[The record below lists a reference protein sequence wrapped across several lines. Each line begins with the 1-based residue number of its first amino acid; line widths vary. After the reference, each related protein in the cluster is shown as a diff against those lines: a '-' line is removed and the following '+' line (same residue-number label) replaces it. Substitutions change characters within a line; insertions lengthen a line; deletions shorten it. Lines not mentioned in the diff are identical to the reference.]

1 MGHDARRPAEPRT
14 SAGRR
19 IESPDDLVERHVAAR
34 REGVSG
40 RTHTMLQRK
49 PMSAQSLRFLM
60 PNAMRWEVEWDDA
73 ATKVAAEWLVQARV
87 GDLPDVQQQWLGL
100 PGATAKNGAIQVN
113 QAGYLDVDILFV
125 QSDVVVGN
133 QGDMKTWGVR
143 VRGRA

>member
-1 MGHDARRPAEPRT
+1 
-14 SAGRR
+14 
-19 IESPDDLVERHVAAR
+19 
-34 REGVSG
+34 
-40 RTHTMLQRK
+40 
-49 PMSAQSLRFLM
+49 MSAQSLRFLM